1 TFSNS
6 REMVYDP
13 INAADQL
20 AYRGID
26 PTAQKY
32 KYGVTGPDARTN
44 PKALPKRLMEDEE
57 KGTVF
62 KLSSREFQEGFD
74 RSGARWLSPDCHRSQ
89 YGYPF
94 RASIGLALENRHR
107 AVTFVSL
114 ACSGADIV
122 EGLFAEH
129 DAREQLSGSNAQ
141 KKVTPQLDQL
151 SDLICKTGAAGRTR
165 TVSYRLPVYTFGS
178 TNIGEQVFTKQWCPP
193 ESRKPPI

>member
-1 TFSNS
+1 KVQLPNGTTLTDPNVTVEDVFVVAMGDSFASGESNPDRPVTFSSS

-32 KYGVTGPDARTN
+32 KYGVTGADARTN

-129 DAREQLSGSNAQ
+129 DAREQL
-141 KKVTPQLDQL
+141 
-151 SDLICKTGAAGRTR
+151 
-165 TVSYRLPVYTFGS
+165 
-178 TNIGEQVFTKQWCPP
+178 
-193 ESRKPPI
+193 